1 MTPTQKGNTRAM
13 RSGASFWFAWALA
26 GLSVAMFVAGLV
38 FALLTI
44 NVADPVVRTSTGG
57 IDGLL
62 LFLPF
67 LAFPIV
73 GALVASKSPENPIG
87 WICLTAGLFWMFI
100 VVSDPLTAYSL
111 ARTGSA
117 PGPVMFDALTLWSWA
132 LPLGLLG
139 TFMVMLFPDG
149 RLPSRRW
156 RPLAWLSGTAILL
169 ASVALTV
176 EPGPLPHR
184 GGVRNPLG
192 IEGYP
197 WIPAVLTACLL
208 LLALCILAS
217 ALSLIWRY
225 RHSDMEARQQIKWLA
240 FAASFVGV
248 TYLSALIVGI
258 FFVPEYLFTEGK
270 TPVWISLIFNLV
282 LISFAGIP
290 TAIGIAV
297 MKYRLY
303 DIDILINRTLVYGSL
318 TAMLAALYFGGVVAT
333 QAVFRTLTGQ
343 EQQPQLAIVISTLV
357 IAALFGPL
365 RRRIQNV
372 IDRRFYRSKY
382 DAAETL
388 REFSATLREET
399 DLDRLGGAL
408 VSVVHETMQPG
419 HASLW
424 LRPPG
429 WTERPERGSN
439 GV

>member
-1 MTPTQKGNTRAM
+1 VTSTQKGNTRARRR
-13 RSGASFWFAWALA
+13 RSSFWLAWALA
-26 GLSVAMFVAGLV
+26 GLSVAMLMAGFV
-38 FALLTI
+38 FALLTL
-44 NVADPVVRTSTGG
+44 NVAEPVARTSTGG

-62 LFLPF
+62 IFLPF

-156 RPLAWLSGTAILL
+156 RPLAYLSGTAILL
-169 ASVALTV
+169 VSVALTV

-192 IEGYP
+192 IEGQP
-197 WIPAVLTACLL
+197 WVQSVGSACFL

-225 RHSDMEARQQIKWLA
+225 RHSDTEARQQIKWLA

-248 TYLSALIVGI
+248 TYLSALIGGI

-270 TPVWISLIFNLV
+270 TPIWISLIFNLV

-290 TAIGIAV
+290 TAIGFAIL
-297 MKYRLY
+297 KYRLY
-303 DIDILINRTLVYGSL
+303 DIDIIINRALVYGSL
-318 TAMLAALYFGGVVAT
+318 TATLVAVYFGGVVAT

-343 EQQPQLAIVISTLV
+343 EQQPQLAIVISTLA

-372 IDRRFYRSKY
+372 IDRRFYRRKY
-382 DAAETL
+382 DAARILADFGTRLRDEVELQTLNEDLLDVVRET
-388 REFSATLREET
+388 
-399 DLDRLGGAL
+399 
-408 VSVVHETMQPG
+408 VQPA
-419 HASLW
+419 HVSLW
-424 LRPPG
+424 LRPSG
-429 WTERPERGSN
+429 GPERKAGSS

>member
-1 MTPTQKGNTRAM
+1 M
-13 RSGASFWFAWALA
+13 RRRASFWLAWALA
-26 GLSVAMFVAGLV
+26 GLSVAMFMAGFV
-38 FALLTI
+38 FALLTL
-44 NVADPVVRTSTGG
+44 NVAEPVARTSTGG

-62 LFLPF
+62 IFLPF

-156 RPLAWLSGTAILL
+156 RPLAYLSGTAILL
-169 ASVALTV
+169 VSVALTV

-192 IEGYP
+192 IEGQP
-197 WIPAVLTACLL
+197 WVQSVGSACFL

-225 RHSDMEARQQIKWLA
+225 RHSDTEARQQIKWLA

-248 TYLSALIVGI
+248 TYLSALIGGI

-270 TPVWISLIFNLV
+270 TPIWISLIFNLV

-290 TAIGIAV
+290 TAIGFAIL
-297 MKYRLY
+297 KYRLY
-303 DIDILINRTLVYGSL
+303 DIDIIINRALVYGSL
-318 TAMLAALYFGGVVAT
+318 TATLVAVYFGGVVAT

-343 EQQPQLAIVISTLV
+343 EQQPQLAIVISTLA

-372 IDRRFYRSKY
+372 IDRRFYRRKY
-382 DAAETL
+382 DAARILADFGTRLRDEVELQTLNEDLLDVVRET
-388 REFSATLREET
+388 
-399 DLDRLGGAL
+399 
-408 VSVVHETMQPG
+408 VQPA
-419 HASLW
+419 HVSLW
-424 LRPPG
+424 LRPSG
-429 WTERPERGSN
+429 GPERKAGSS

>member
-1 MTPTQKGNTRAM
+1 M
-13 RSGASFWFAWALA
+13 RRRASFWLAWAL
-26 GLSVAMFVAGLV
+26 GVLSVAMFVAGFV
-38 FALLTI
+38 FALLTL
-44 NVADPVVRTSTGG
+44 NVADPVARTSTGG

-62 LFLPF
+62 IFLPF

-156 RPLAWLSGTAILL
+156 RPLAFLSGVCDL
-169 ASVALTV
+169 AHERVPDL

-192 IEGYP
+192 IEGQP
-197 WIPAVLTACLL
+197 WVQSVGSACIL

-248 TYLSALIVGI
+248 TYLSALIGGI

-270 TPVWISLIFNLV
+270 TPIWISLIFNLV

-318 TAMLAALYFGGVVAT
+318 TATLAALYFGGVVAT

-343 EQQPQLAIVISTLV
+343 EQQPQLAIVISTLA

-372 IDRRFYRSKY
+372 IDRRFYRRKY
-382 DAAETL
+382 DAARILGDFGARL
-388 REFSATLREET
+388 REDVDLQTLNDDLLEVVRET
-399 DLDRLGGAL
+399 
-408 VSVVHETMQPG
+408 VQPA
-419 HASLW
+419 HVSLW
-424 LRPPG
+424 LRDREEN
-429 WTERPERGSN
+429 TRMQRDR
-439 GV
+439 

>member
-1 MTPTQKGNTRAM
+1 VTPTQKGNTRTM
-13 RSGASFWFAWALA
+13 RRRASFWLAWVLG
-26 GLSVAMFVAGLV
+26 GLSVAMFVAGFV
-38 FALLTI
+38 FALLTL
-44 NVADPVVRTSTGG
+44 NVADPVARTSTGG

-62 LFLPF
+62 IFLPF

-156 RPLAWLSGTAILL
+156 RPLAFLSGAAILL
-169 ASVALTV
+169 TSVYLTL

-192 IEGYP
+192 IEGQP
-197 WIPAVLTACLL
+197 WVQSVGSACIL

-248 TYLSALIVGI
+248 TYLSALIGGI

-270 TPVWISLIFNLV
+270 TPIWISLIFNLV

-318 TAMLAALYFGGVVAT
+318 TATLAALYFGGVVAT

-343 EQQPQLAIVISTLV
+343 EQQPQLAIVISTLA

-372 IDRRFYRSKY
+372 IDRRFYRRKY
-382 DAAETL
+382 DAARILGDFGARL
-388 REFSATLREET
+388 REDVDLQTLNDDLLEVVWET
-399 DLDRLGGAL
+399 
-408 VSVVHETMQPG
+408 VQPA
-419 HASLW
+419 HVSLW
-424 LRPPG
+424 LRNREENTRMQG
-429 WTERPERGSN
+429 DR
-439 GV
+439 